1 MQRVTI
7 TIDDQLMTELD
18 RIIAAQ
24 GYQNRSEAIR
34 DLARAGIREAAE
46 NLDRQR
52 DCVAALVYVYDHA
65 ARQLSKR
72 LADTFHDHHE
82 LSLASMHAHLDHDSC
97 MEVTILRG
105 KTEKVRKF
113 AEHVIAERGVRHGR
127 VMLVPT
133 DVLSKPPS
141 GGHGASH
148 DHPHPPRHSNAR
160 SRRSA

>member
-1 MQRVTI
+1 
-7 TIDDQLMTELD
+7 
-18 RIIAAQ
+18 
-24 GYQNRSEAIR
+24 
-34 DLARAGIREAAE
+34 
-46 NLDRQR
+46 
-52 DCVAALVYVYDHA
+52 
-65 ARQLSKR
+65 
-72 LADTFHDHHE
+72 
-82 LSLASMHAHLDHDSC
+82 

-133 DVLSKPPS
+133 EVLSKPHS

-148 DHPHPPRHSNAR
+148 PHPHRHPGTR